1 MIHKSGLWA
10 AITVAAFGI
19 SAAQGQGEQ
28 QTLLSETSTLRE
40 AITQGVLISP
50 RVNADW
56 YNFVATGEAERGAFA
71 GYLPRA
77 DVDANIGREDR
88 STPLVDLGDYGH
100 DAVHFSITQML
111 FDGFATRDEVARLG
125 YAKLSQYYI
134 FKRSSEE
141 VALEVAVAYLDT
153 VKYQHLVRYA
163 ADNLKVHRQIHEQ
176 IAERAGGGVS
186 QGVDLDQAVA
196 RVGLAE
202 TNLVTEVTNLNDV
215 MVRYQRLVGSLP
227 GENLV
232 VPEVPSEEIPE
243 LRGAALNI
251 AYQYS
256 PVINAAIEN
265 LRSKQEALNLTNAPM
280 MPRFDL
286 RYRNEV
292 ENDTDGFDGR
302 FEEEAIEVV
311 MTYNL
316 FRGGADSARK
326 REYYNLYYAA
336 IEERKQACLNVR
348 QNVMNDFNNLAALQQ
363 QVVLT
368 DISRAAQDKTRRA
381 YRDQFD
387 IGQRSLLDLLDSQ
400 NEFFDSERAY
410 MSAVV
415 DLVAAQASTLSN
427 MGMLLASLDVDGL
440 NADKLAGMDLD
451 LARDPNDENAQGLCP
466 PEPDSLM
473 TSSAAEALAGLSASS
488 DRYRKLDSG
497 AVALEVK
504 VQFETNSAV
513 IASAYDSEI
522 GVAAT
527 ALRDNP
533 DVRATVE
540 GHTDSNGET
549 AYNQDLSERRAQA
562 VRDLLVS
569 QYSVN
574 PAQLDAVGRGESM
587 PVADNGTAQGRSLN
601 RRVELILDVVE

>member
-1 MIHKSGLWA
+1 MFQKSRLWV
-10 AITVAAFGI
+10 AIVVAVTGI
-19 SAAQGQGEQ
+19 SAAQGQNAP
-28 QTLLSETSTLRE
+28 TETVQPANLKE
-40 AITQGVLISP
+40 AITEGVLFSP

-56 YNFVATGEAERGAFA
+56 YNFAATSEAERGAFA

-77 DVDANIGREDR
+77 DVYADVGREDR

-100 DAVHFSITQML
+100 DTAHFSITQML

-125 YAKLSQYYI
+125 FAKLSQYYI

-153 VKYQHLVRYA
+153 VKYQRLVQYA
-163 ADNLKVHRQIHEQ
+163 ADNLKVHRQIHGQ
-176 IAERAGGGVS
+176 ISERAGGGVS

-215 MVRYQRLVGSLP
+215 MIRYQRLVGTLP
-227 GENLV
+227 ADNLA
-232 VPEVPSEEIPE
+232 VPAVPADQIPE
-243 LRGAALNI
+243 LRGAALDI
-251 AYQYS
+251 AYQQS

-265 LRSKQEALNLTNAPM
+265 LRSRQEALNLTNAPM

-292 ENDTDGFDGR
+292 EHDTDGFDGK

-336 IEERKQACLNVR
+336 IEERRQACLNVR
-348 QNVMNDFNNLAALQQ
+348 QRVMDDFNNLTALRE

-368 DISRAAQDKTRRA
+368 DISRKAQDKTRRA
-381 YRDQFD
+381 YMDQFD
-387 IGQRSLLDLLDSQ
+387 LGQRTLLDLLDSQ
-400 NEFFDSERAY
+400 NEYFDSERSY
-410 MSAVV
+410 ISAVV

-427 MGMLLASLDVDGL
+427 MGMLLAALEVNGL
-440 NADKLAGMDLD
+440 NADKIAGMDLD
-451 LARDPNDENAQGLCP
+451 LARDPNDENAKGLCP
-466 PEPDSLM
+466 GEPEKIVTP
-473 TSSAAEALAGLSASS
+473 SAAAALAGLSAGS
-488 DRYRKLDSG
+488 DRYRQLDGG
-497 AVALEVK
+497 AVALEVN
-504 VQFETNSAV
+504 VQFETDSAV
-513 IASAYDSEI
+513 ISSAYDSEI

-527 ALRDNP
+527 TMKENP
-533 DVRATVE
+533 DVRAIVE
-540 GHTDSNGET
+540 GHTDSIGEVP
-549 AYNQDLSERRAQA
+549 YNENLSERRAQA
-562 VRDLLVS
+562 VRDLLVN
-569 QYSVN
+569 QYGVS
-574 PAQLDAVGRGESM
+574 PAQIQAIGRGESM
-587 PVADNGTAQGRSLN
+587 PVADNMNAKGRSLN
-601 RRVELILDVVE
+601 RRVELILDVTKK